1 MFFSARINK
10 LSILTAIFA
19 AALPLTDIMANEM
32 KTTNS
37 YKEPERKIVKI
48 LDTPNTPQMAVSPA
62 GDKALMVEYTSMLTL
77 ENLSEPTAKLAGM
90 NILTRFN
97 IKKRTYYVQGLSLFD
112 LKTKE
117 TKQIKLPEGAKFGF
131 PIWAPNGKLF
141 AAALYK
147 AGGSSVWLFDPE
159 KGTCKQISPARLN
172 SILHGPF
179 WWSNDSKHIFVP
191 LWPEKRGNPPAA
203 PVIPDG
209 PEIQETNGQVS
220 QVRTYQDLLTSAYDE
235 KLFEYYAT
243 SQLHK
248 IDVKTGKISKFGSA
262 GLISYI
268 SISPDEKYT
277 VARILET
284 PFSHNVPSTHFA
296 HRYEL
301 WDSKGKL
308 IKTIGHVA
316 VGENIP
322 IMGVREGMR
331 NVFWQ
336 RLRPSTLC
344 WVEALDGGD
353 PNAKAEFRDVMKA
366 MEAPFDKEARE
377 IIKLPQ
383 RYNGLDHLNKQDAT
397 LIWDYDL
404 DTKWVQARV
413 IDMSKNNIASECKIL
428 FGRNDRDNYNNPGDL
443 IYEYN
448 KNGETV
454 AIFDKDEWIYLSGKG
469 ASPEGFRPFLRK
481 YSIKTGEIKEIFR
494 AGTDVFEQPLEFA
507 DKSHKSFVTS
517 REDKE
522 TNPNY
527 FIRQIVKDKAQEPV
541 QLTDYE
547 APTREFARLRKEL
560 IKYERYDGVP
570 LSGTLYYPI
579 NYVPG
584 KRYPTVIWAYPREY
598 TDIKTAGQVRTSTNR
613 YTRIGGSSILFFL
626 LHGYAVLYNA
636 EIPVVGDPLTAND
649 TYVQQI
655 TAGAEAAVNKLVELG
670 IADKDKIGVAGHSYG
685 AFMVANLL
693 AHTDIFA
700 AGIARSGAYNR
711 TLTPFGFQGERRT
724 YWQAKDIYTQMSPFS
739 HADKIKTPILLIHG
753 EDDPNSGTFPIQSER
768 LYAAIKGHG
777 GIARLVILPHESH
790 GYEARES
797 ILHVLAEQFDW
808 FDRFV
813 AKTKKTE

>member
-1 MFFSARINK
+1 MPGKSFNSVYSFFIVLLIIIIN
-10 LSILTAIFA
+10 TNNTFA
-19 AALPLTDIMANEM
+19 NDM
-32 KTTNS
+32 KTTG
-37 YKEPERKIVKI
+37 YREPEKKIVNI
-48 LDTPNTPQMAVSPA
+48 IDTPNTPQMSVSPA
-62 GDKALMVEYTSMLTL
+62 GGIALMIEYTSMLTL
-77 ENLSEPTAKLAGM
+77 EDLAEPLAKLAGIR
-90 NILTRFN
+90 ILTRFN
-97 IKKRTYYVQGLSLFD
+97 IKKRNYFVQSLKILD

-117 TKQIKLPEGAKFGF
+117 LKPIKLPEGARFGF
-131 PIWAPNGKLF
+131 PIWSPDGKLF

-147 AGGSSVWLFDPE
+147 AGGSSVWLFDPI
-159 KGTCKQISPARLN
+159 KGNGKQISPARLN
-172 SILHGPF
+172 SVLYGPF
-179 WWSNDSKHIFVP
+179 WWSNDSKHIYVP
-191 LWPEKRGNPPAA
+191 LWHEKRGQPPVA
-203 PVIPDG
+203 PVIPET
-209 PEIQETNGQVS
+209 PEIQETDGQVS
-220 QVRTYQDLLTSAYDE
+220 QVRTYQDLLQSQYDE
-235 KLFEYYAT
+235 KLFEYYAA
-243 SQLHK
+243 SQLYK
-248 IDVKTGKISKFGSA
+248 IDVKTGRRTKFGSA

-277 VARILET
+277 VAKILET
-284 PFSHNVPSTHFA
+284 PFSHSVPSHYFA

-308 IKTIGHVA
+308 IKILAHIP

-322 IMGVREGMR
+322 IEGVREGMR

-336 RLRPSTLC
+336 RLKPSTLC

-353 PNAKAEFRDVMKA
+353 PNNKADYRDVLKVW
-366 MEAPFDKEARE
+366 EAPFEDTPRE
-377 IIKLPQ
+377 VIKLPQ
-383 RYNGLDHLNKQDAT
+383 RYNGLDHLNKQNLC
-397 LIWDYDL
+397 LIWDYDR
-404 DTKWVQARV
+404 DNKWVQARV
-413 IDMSKNNIASECKIL
+413 IDMAKNNIASECKIL
-428 FGRNDRDNYNNPGDL
+428 FGRNERDNYNNPGEPV
-443 IYEYN
+443 YQYN
-448 KNGETV
+448 SKGEST
-454 AIFDKDEWIYLSGKG
+454 AILEDDQWIYLIGKG

-481 YSIKTGEIKEIFR
+481 FNINTEETKEIFR
-494 AGTDVFEQPLEFA
+494 AGTDIFENPIEFA
-507 DKSHKSFVTS
+507 NPDHKSFITT

-522 TNPNY
+522 TSPNY
-527 FIRQIVKDKAQEPV
+527 FIRRIVRDKAQEPKP
-541 QLTDYE
+541 LTDYE
-547 APTREFARLRKEL
+547 SPVKELSKVRKEL
-560 IKYERYDGVP
+560 IKYERFDGVP

-579 NYVPG
+579 DYIPG
-584 KRYPTVIWAYPREY
+584 KRYPAVIWAYPREY

-626 LHGYAVLYNA
+626 LHGYIVLHNA

-670 IADKDKIGVAGHSYG
+670 VADRDKIGVAGHSYG

-724 YWQAKDIYTQMSPFS
+724 YWQARDIYTQMSPFS

-777 GIARLVILPHESH
+777 GTARLVILPHESH

-813 AKTKKTE
+813 AKKK